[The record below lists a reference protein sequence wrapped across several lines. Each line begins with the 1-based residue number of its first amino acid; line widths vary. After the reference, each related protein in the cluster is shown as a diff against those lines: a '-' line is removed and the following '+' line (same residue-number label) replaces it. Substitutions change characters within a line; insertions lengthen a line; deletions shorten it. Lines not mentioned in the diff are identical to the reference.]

1 MASPRPLEGIDFDED
16 QISVISLEDEEDLYA
31 SISTTGSLG
40 AADPPPDGFRKDQL
54 KARLMDVVTRMKSG
68 KIRRKALQDL
78 SALLQK
84 IQEYPSVALPASP
97 LGQLVAISCL
107 CALDPDPECRQQA
120 AEALCHLLPIL
131 RRKEETLAQ
140 TSWNQTLI
148 LRAQKVLQSTGGPV
162 PELFVNDCYSLA
174 RVYGAYLPAEQ
185 LLEAMCF
192 LASDLVVESSFNP
205 LDISHL
211 LQEFIKQFSG
221 TKVEVEVLLE
231 AFYKITQGPTVQGR
245 NMAAFALSIMPHQ
258 HLAKVVAYLL
268 QFPFRDCERVWK
280 EVLASAD
287 QEQLL
292 HLMAEQLYQSPLA
305 ESATQVQHLTSLLHA
320 ILRMEVYKAAV
331 RRNFPQLLIALLGM
345 VVNFHY
351 DQEFLGGAKEVLHL
365 LLGTTGEQVEAAIVD
380 QLFCRENFSQGLA
393 AMVRAVGKRHWW
405 IPPMV
410 ENITAALEDQE
421 FAGMPQVAAAI
432 YIELLSCRL
441 QVYPCED
448 TLEQLLTWLKHDH
461 LQVRKLSVRG
471 ISLLLDSDMD
481 PSLLR
486 LSLLDFLPDAEA
498 DVFPELIELVHQAY
512 LSKELGEED
521 LKMLAATYCGLA
533 AHEEASVRAS
543 AIQHL
548 GLLRGWARDKKL
560 PTTTTT
566 EEEAINE
573 LVVVLLHLEDED
585 EVAKAARRAL
595 SHLAPQVKWWAH
607 PNKFSLHFA
616 LHQAAK
622 HLSKTFSKNIL
633 RSAALTCMKPSANR
647 MPAVSRVAAL
657 LLGHLAFRDAS
668 FIDSQDMASYGT
680 WLEEMQQHEEEG
692 LRRTGRSCLNIMQR
706 ACKHRQ
712 KGRVQRLVRR
722 LLHCVHREPYP
733 RDFLSCMPEHPQSR
747 QAKGT

>member
-16 QISVISLEDEEDLYA
+16 EISVISLEDEEDLYA

-40 AADPPPDGFRKDQL
+40 TADPPPDGFRKDQL

-84 IQEYPSVALPASP
+84 IQEYPSVALPASS

-131 RRKEETLAQ
+131 QRKEETLAR
-140 TSWNQTLI
+140 TSWDQTLI
-148 LRAQKVLQSTGGPV
+148 LRAQKVLQSTRGPV

-174 RVYGAYLPAEQ
+174 RVFGAYLPAQQ

-305 ESATQVQHLTSLLHA
+305 ESATQVQHLTSLLHT

-512 LSKELGEED
+512 LSRELGEEE

-533 AHEEASVRAS
+533 AHEGV
-543 AIQHL
+543 
-548 GLLRGWARDKKL
+548 
-560 PTTTTT
+560 P
-566 EEEAINE
+566 

-647 MPAVSRVAAL
+647 LPAVSRVAAL